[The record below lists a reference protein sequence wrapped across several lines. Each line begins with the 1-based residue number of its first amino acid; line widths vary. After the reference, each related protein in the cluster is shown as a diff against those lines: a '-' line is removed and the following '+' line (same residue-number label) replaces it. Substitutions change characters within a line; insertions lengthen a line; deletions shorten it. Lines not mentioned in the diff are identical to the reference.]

1 MNKPFRFSLIIFTL
15 ILSVNFFNPA
25 AAQIKLPDA
34 LNKVVS
40 KVSGNSGTPTNL
52 EIGTALKDALTQGT
66 AKSADKLSAANGF
79 FADAEV
85 KLLFPPEAQKVE
97 SRLRQL
103 GQGALCDKIILSMN
117 RAAED
122 AAGQAKPIF
131 IDAIKKMTLDD
142 VKNIL
147 LGSNNSATE
156 YFKRTTTDALSIA
169 FKPVIQNSLNKV
181 GATQYYTQG
190 ATLYN
195 KVPFVSKVNP
205 DIADYATQ
213 KTIDGLFIKIA
224 AEELNIRTNLNARP
238 TAVMQKVFGYAAAQ
252 APK

>member
-1 MNKPFRFSLIIFTL
+1 MIKTFRLPVFALALIATTFS
-15 ILSVNFFNPA
+15 A
-25 AAQIKLPDA
+25 CAQIKLPSIKS
-34 LNKVVS
+34 LT
-40 KVSGNSGTPTNL
+40 SGTSSSGTPSTF

-66 AKSADKLSAANGF
+66 TKSSDKLSAIDGF
-79 FADAEV
+79 FGDAAV
-85 KLLFPPEAQKVE
+85 KILFPPEAQKVE

-103 GQGALCDKIILSMN
+103 GQGALCDKIILSLN

-142 VKNIL
+142 VQKIL
-147 LGSNNSATE
+147 LGSNDAATQ
-156 YFKRTTTDALSIA
+156 YFKRTTTEALMAA
-169 FKPVIQNSLNKV
+169 FKPVIEKSLSKT

-195 KVPFVSKVNP
+195 KIPFVGKVNP

-213 KTIDGLFIKIA
+213 KTIEGLFVKIA
-224 AEELNIRTNLNARP
+224 TEELNIRTNMGARSNP
-238 TAVMQKVFGYAAAQ
+238 VMQKVFSYAAS
-252 APK
+252 KM

>member
-1 MNKPFRFSLIIFTL
+1 MIKISRLPAFALIV
-15 ILSVNFFNPA
+15 LSVFLNTA
-25 AAQIKLPDA
+25 CAQIKLPTSIKA
-34 LNKVVS
+34 LTGGTS
-40 KVSGNSGTPTNL
+40 STGTPTTF

-66 AKSADKLSAANGF
+66 TKSSDKLSAVDGF
-79 FADAEV
+79 FGDAAV
-85 KLLFPPEAQKVE
+85 KILFPPEAQKVE
-97 SRLRQL
+97 QRLRQL
-103 GQGALCDKIILSMN
+103 GQGALCDKIILSLN

-142 VKNIL
+142 VQKIL
-147 LGSNNSATE
+147 LGSNDSATQ
-156 YFKRTTTDALSIA
+156 YFRRTTTDALMAA
-169 FKPVIQNSLNKV
+169 FKPVIEKSLGKT

-195 KVPFVSKVNP
+195 KIPFVSRVNP

-224 AEELNIRTNLNARP
+224 TEELNIRTNIGARP
-238 TAVMQKVFGYAAAQ
+238 NPVMQKVFSYAAT
-252 APK
+252 KM